1 MDEAAIRALA
11 RDEALRVVAQQN
23 AARLEAERR
32 RAVTAGVSRVPLSAV
47 FSGIAVGVV
56 FTATVAWPQPTLVEH
71 FVFLAALA
79 AVPVALAIGLG
90 WGAAGPQAADGEGHD
105 A

>member
-23 AARLEAERR
+23 RR
-32 RAVTAGVSRVPLSAV
+32 RAVTAGVSRATLSGV
-47 FSGIAVGVV
+47 FSGVAVGVV

-71 FVFLAALA
+71 FVFLTALA